1 MAKSNNSIYL
11 KISLFIL
18 IAFLNSCRKE
28 RQDCSFITDYHPL
41 VIRAEIEYEKKNY
54 KKAYKL
60 LKKAFTSCEPR
71 NTVTYYEIDKMAK
84 ITAHLGL
91 VEESL
96 DMIKRQ
102 IKQEGFTI
110 NRYKSD
116 TLFDKIL
123 QSKKGIELI
132 KEADL
137 LRNEYLKGIDTSLVS
152 KLIKMSACDQQYRK
166 NRNYYDENQK
176 QQNKLDSINELQ
188 LIEIFESYGF
198 PGEHLKRYAYPEMI
212 RIEAILLHTEDSIR
226 EKYFL
231 PKLEEFLKSG
241 KCDPRTY
248 AVVYDQLLIYD
259 GLPQKYGTYNKSDGS
274 LTSSVPLD
282 EVNKNRISIGLPSLG
297 DKKTIH
303 ELKIV
308 NYPNSYGKFHNKY

>member
-1 MAKSNNSIYL
+1 MNNIAL
-11 KISLFIL
+11 KFYVFTLGISLFSCVEKEKKCNYIKDYHL
-18 IAFLNSCRKE
+18 LVIKAEIAFE
-28 RQDCSFITDYHPL
+28 Q
-41 VIRAEIEYEKKNY
+41 KKY
-54 KKAYKL
+54 RKAYEFL
-60 LKKAFTSCEPR
+60 DIAFSKCDPR

-96 DMIKRQ
+96 DMIIRQ
-102 IKQEGFTI
+102 TTQGFTI
-110 NRYKSD
+110 DKYKND
-116 TLFDKIL
+116 TLFDKVF
-123 QSKKGIELI
+123 QSTKGIELI

-137 LRNEYLKGIDTSLVS
+137 LHNEYLKGIDTSLVS

-166 NRNYYDENQK
+166 NRNYYNENQK

-198 PGEHLKRYAYPEMI
+198 PGEHLKRYAYPDMI
-212 RIEAILLHTEDSIR
+212 RIDAILLHTEDSIR
-226 EKYFL
+226 ENYFL
-231 PKLEEFLKSG
+231 PKLKEFVKSG

-282 EVNKNRISIGLPSLG
+282 EVNKNRISIGLPSLK
-297 DKKTIH
+297 DKEKIH
-303 ELKIV
+303 RLKIV
-308 NYPNSYGKFHNKY
+308 NYPDTYGRFFNKNN